1 MGRVDHAVQSRL
13 IEGSESSVSDPNDW
27 QSQDEQNANDALR
40 HTIYTE
46 RPGWPIYEAKLVR
59 SVPAKWVAVVVGVA
73 VAFLAAMVIGVVIS
87 DSGDDGTPVVHSPVY
102 YNDVTTT
109 SVATTTTPP

>member
-1 MGRVDHAVQSRL
+1 MLHLSKNACTC
-13 IEGSESSVSDPNDW
+13 SDPNDW

-87 DSGDDGTPVVHSPVY
+87 TP
-102 YNDVTTT
+102 
-109 SVATTTTPP
+109 SVRL